1 MTLAEIIDFE
11 SEAFEDITQVLIS
24 TFNLRQ
30 RLTPTFWW
38 DYGMQDMPLGVFRS
52 VLKQQFIKNSHIED
66 IRIIDRLVG
75 ETRQSAGQWRERY
88 VWFRAGKWMKNRS
101 IRKSTSTRF
110 GDTARLESQ
119 DPGLLNKVSERYASG
134 LLPGAPNFSVFD

>member
-1 MTLAEIIDFE
+1 MSTAGKVIR
-11 SEAFEDITQVLIS
+11 SGTSAVRQVAPVQSVSKDQARRAVLQVYKD
-24 TFNLRQ
+24 LQ

-75 ETRQSAGQWRERY
+75 ETRQVSDYSNVPMYIRDS
-88 VWFRAGKWMKNRS
+88 KWSFM
-101 IRKSTSTRF
+101 
-110 GDTARLESQ
+110 
-119 DPGLLNKVSERYASG
+119 P
-134 LLPGAPNFSVFD
+134 